1 MHFLSCLFVFYFNFS
16 VFVVCAF
23 FLETFLFL
31 FIIIIG
37 YPCHRS
43 FGPAGDSV
51 NPHPNS
57 PVTEAGPRYC
67 GGYLTRLDRIQWSDF
82 VLVLTSTVAPHTITE
97 RVSESQA
104 A

>member
-1 MHFLSCLFVFYFNFS
+1 MAGVCLVLHIRKAGFFYF
-16 VFVVCAF
+16 
-23 FLETFLFL
+23 
-31 FIIIIG
+31 FITG

-43 FGPAGDSV
+43 VGPAGDSV

-57 PVTEAGPRYC
+57 LVTEAGPRYW
-67 GGYLTRLDRIQWSDF
+67 GGYLSRLDRIQWSDF

-97 RVSESQA
+97 GVSEAQA